1 MATQTG
7 FLVISDISGYT
18 MFLSKSELEHAQEI
32 LQALLE
38 LLIDHNRPPLTI
50 SRTAGDAVISYAL
63 AGAAI
68 QGQTFVELMED
79 TYVAFRRAIELMVM
93 NNSCQCNACA
103 NVSALDLK
111 FFVHHGE
118 FGIQKLGGHD
128 ELVGSD
134 VNLLH
139 RLLKNRVVEATGVAA
154 YTLYTDGAI
163 RALGLD
169 GFTASLTSHRESYE
183 HLGEVAL
190 WVQNM
195 HPVWQAKQKERLITI
210 PPERV
215 VLEVSA
221 EIALPP
227 HQVWDYLIRPEFQS
241 VIIGSDRQE
250 ITHRHSGRVA
260 PGSVYVCYHGKQ
272 IIRRTILQW
281 RPFEEIITEDLI
293 PLPGTFVPIRYLLT
307 PTASGTRL
315 TQTFGK
321 GRGPLRLLAD
331 LKLRLS
337 AKQAQADVEKFRD
350 TVHAAWA
357 AQSGQEVQLL

>member
-1 MATQTG
+1 MASHSG
-7 FLVISDISGYT
+7 FLVISDITGYT

-32 LQALLE
+32 LQSLLE
-38 LLIDHNRPPLTI
+38 LLIDYNRPPLII

-63 AGAAI
+63 GGKAI
-68 QGQTFVELMED
+68 GGQTFVELMED
-79 TYVAFRRAIELMVM
+79 TYVAFRRAIEMMVM

-139 RLLKNRVVEATGVAA
+139 RLLKNRVKEATGVAA
-154 YTLYTDGAI
+154 YTLYSAAAI
-163 RALGLD
+163 HALGLD
-169 GFTASLTSHRESYE
+169 GFTDSLTPHAESYE

-195 HPVWQAKQKERLITI
+195 RPVWEQRKAEQIITI

-215 VLEVSA
+215 LVEVSA

-227 HQVWDYLIRPEFQS
+227 HQVWDYLVTPEFAS

-250 ITHRHSGRVA
+250 ITHRHNGRVT
-260 PGSVYVCYHGKQ
+260 PGSVYLCYHGKQ
-272 IIRRTILQW
+272 IVRRTILQW
-281 RPFEEIITEDLI
+281 RPFEEIITEDLT
-293 PLPGTFVPIRYLLT
+293 PLPTYSVPMRYSLT
-307 PTASGTRL
+307 PTTGGTRV
-315 TQTFGK
+315 TQAFAK
-321 GRGPLRLLAD
+321 GRGALRLMGD
-331 LKLRLS
+331 FVVRRM
-337 AKQAQADVEKFRD
+337 AKQAQIDIDKFRD
-350 TVHAAWA
+350 VVEADWRVKNP
-357 AQSGQEVQLL
+357 S

>member
-1 MATQTG
+1 MASQSG
-7 FLVISDISGYT
+7 FLIISDITGYT
-18 MFLSKSELEHAQEI
+18 LFLSKSELEHAQEI
-32 LQALLE
+32 LQTLLE

-63 AGAAI
+63 AGVPL

-93 NNSCQCNACA
+93 NNTCRCNACA
-103 NVSALDLK
+103 NISGLDLK

-118 FGIQKLGGHD
+118 FGIQRLGGHD

-139 RLLKNRVVEATGVAA
+139 RLLKNRVVEATGGRA
-154 YTLYTDGAI
+154 YTLYSDAAI

-169 GFTASLTSHRESYE
+169 GFTASLTPHQESYE
-183 HLGEVAL
+183 HLGAVAL
-190 WVQNM
+190 WVQDM
-195 HPVWQAKQKERLITI
+195 HPVWQAKQKDRLITI
-210 PPERV
+210 PQERV
-215 VLEVSA
+215 TLEVST

-227 HQVWDYLIRPEFQS
+227 HQVWNYLIQPEFQS
-241 VIIGSDRQE
+241 VIVGSDRQE
-250 ITHRHSGRVA
+250 ITHMHNGRIA

-281 RPFEEIITEDLI
+281 RPFEEIITEDLT
-293 PLPGTFVPIRYLLT
+293 PLPKTFVSISYRLT
-307 PTASGTRL
+307 PTETGTCI

-321 GRGPLRLLAD
+321 GRGPFRLLAD
-331 LKLRLS
+331 LMLRMS
-337 AKQAQADVEKFRD
+337 AKQAQADIEKFRD
-350 TVHAAWA
+350 AIQS
-357 AQSGQEVQLL
+357 AQIASA

>member
-1 MATQTG
+1 MASQSG

-18 MFLSKSELEHAQEI
+18 LFLSKSELEHAQEI
-32 LQALLE
+32 LQTLLE

-93 NNSCQCNACA
+93 NNSCRCNACA
-103 NVSALDLK
+103 NISSLDLK

-139 RLLKNRVVEATGVAA
+139 RLLKNRVVEATGVRA
-154 YTLYTDGAI
+154 YTLYSDAAI

-169 GFTASLTSHRESYE
+169 GFTASLAPHQESYE
-183 HLGEVAL
+183 HLGAVAL
-190 WVQNM
+190 WVQDM
-195 HPVWQAKQKERLITI
+195 HPVWQAKQKDRLITI
-210 PPERV
+210 PRERV
-215 VLEVSA
+215 TLEVST

-227 HQVWDYLIRPEFQS
+227 HQVWNYLIQPEFQS
-241 VIIGSDRQE
+241 VIVGSDRQE
-250 ITHRHSGRVA
+250 ITHTHNGRVA

-281 RPFEEIITEDLI
+281 RPFEEIITEDLT
-293 PLPGTFVPIRYLLT
+293 PLPRTFVPIRYLLT
-307 PTASGTRL
+307 PTENGTRI

-321 GRGPLRLLAD
+321 FRGPLRLVGD
-331 LKLRLS
+331 LILRMS
-337 AKQAQADVEKFRD
+337 ARQAQVDVEKFRD
-350 TVHAAWA
+350 AVHTAWA
-357 AQSGQEVQLL
+357 AQSRQEV

>member
-1 MATQTG
+1 MASQSG

-18 MFLSKSELEHAQEI
+18 LFLSKSELEHAQEI
-32 LQALLE
+32 LQTLLE

-63 AGAAI
+63 AGASI

-93 NNSCQCNACA
+93 NNTCRCNACA

-139 RLLKNRVVEATGVAA
+139 RLLKNRVVEATGMRA
-154 YTLYTDGAI
+154 YTLYTDTAI

-169 GFTASLTSHRESYE
+169 GFTASLRPHRESYE
-183 HLGEVAL
+183 HLGEVAV
-190 WVQNM
+190 WVQDM
-195 HPVWQAKQKERLITI
+195 HPIWEAKRSQQIINI

-215 VLEVSA
+215 LLAVST
-221 EIALPP
+221 EIDLPP
-227 HQVWDYLIRPEFQS
+227 HQVWDYLIQPEFQS

-250 ITHRHSGRVA
+250 ITHRHNGRVT

-293 PLPGTFVPIRYLLT
+293 PLPKTFVPMSYRLE
-307 PTASGTRL
+307 PTAKGTRI

-321 GRGPLRLLAD
+321 GRGPFHLLAD
-331 LKLRLS
+331 LMLRMS

-350 TVHAAWA
+350 AVQS
-357 AQSGQEVQLL
+357 AQIASA